1 MNYYLEI
8 DWNEFVSNILR
19 DVSLALNSNSVISIN
34 TPTGVRYVRH
44 IDWDYVAN
52 GYIKIKKMRT
62 KYTNFLDKV
71 ENRIPDEGEQPRPGV
86 SQMDIEKYEN
96 IRDEGYRLLEV
107 GDAKLRTFNWFESI
121 NTPDI
126 PSMDDAVG
134 IVLTITQYTIE
145 II

>member
-126 PSMDDAVG
+126 PSMDDGVG